1 MWEFDSEELTKALPL
16 WKPENVQP
24 HKRLTQDVTET
35 GAKKMRASAAAA
47 YAYGDL
53 TARSLQPS

>member
-24 HKRLTQDVTET
+24 HTRFTQDVTET
-35 GAKKMRASAAAA
+35 VTKKMRASAAAA
-47 YAYGDL
+47 YA
-53 TARSLQPS
+53 

>member
-16 WKPENVQP
+16 WKPENVKP

-47 YAYGDL
+47 YA
-53 TARSLQPS
+53 